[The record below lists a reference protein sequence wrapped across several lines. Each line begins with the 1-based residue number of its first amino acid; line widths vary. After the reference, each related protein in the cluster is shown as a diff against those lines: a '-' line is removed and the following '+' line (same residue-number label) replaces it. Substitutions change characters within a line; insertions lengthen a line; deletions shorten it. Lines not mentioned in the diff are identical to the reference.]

1 MESKRPVKAPKS
13 GPRNRGLII
22 SAMDIRKPAEH
33 GDRCVCRTLALAV
46 GCDPKMLSYNY
57 CRTVL
62 RKHWIVECNH
72 GCLAAPVAADNEFK
86 WHDVGKIDPV
96 KAILIMNA

>member
-1 MESKRPVKAPKS
+1 
-13 GPRNRGLII
+13 
-22 SAMDIRKPAEH
+22 MDIRKPAEH

-62 RKHWIVECNH
+62 QKRWIVECNH
-72 GCLAAPVAADNEFK
+72 GCLAEPAVAASDLK
-86 WHDVGKIDPV
+86 WHDGGQIDPV
-96 KAILIMNA
+96 KAILIMNE